1 MKAARLFHCLRS
13 GRAFALLVVLA
24 AVVSVSAQQAPPPT
38 ADRANSYDNA
48 WESLWIAHARQVLG
62 AAVKTDGFVL
72 QIGDSITHSR
82 AYGLWAASPTG
93 ATALDLA
100 TIHWA
105 HAQTWSPNEQDVTNR
120 NGWYLAGA
128 DTTGWRGMTA
138 LSGVSIPELFF
149 GCCNGG
155 GSGMPASS
163 STAEAQSI
171 VANPIYVSDLQIDT
185 VIAAFSDAQFAI
197 VMLGTNEPANA
208 QNLAYFTAILDK
220 LEDHHIVP
228 ILSTIPPRAGAESNS
243 TIAFNSAIVQL
254 AQSRALPLIDFY
266 QEVLLRRPGT
276 TWFGTLISTDGVH
289 PTGANADY
297 TADSNP
303 YLPGGDPATQ
313 TTGDALLHVG
323 YLLRTWLTVQKLAEV
338 KQKVLTANEAPG
350 VALTAPTTGV
360 VYSAPAT
367 VSLAATASDP
377 DGDVSRVEFYS
388 NGVLIGSDTSAP
400 YEFVWNNVS
409 AGSYAISARAVD
421 NQSATTNSNVANITV
436 NQPTIHVGDLDGSGT
451 VVAKQSWRGAVAITV
466 HSAAEALVP
475 GAVVTGTWSRGASG
489 NGSCTTS
496 AAGSCSVTTGNINIK
511 KSATAT
517 FSITS
522 VSRSNFTY
530 QASSNHDV
538 DGGTGGSAI
547 TVQAP

>member
-1 MKAARLFHCLRS
+1 MKAARLFHRLCIRLF
-13 GRAFALLVVLA
+13 AFLIVIA
-24 AVVSVSAQQAPPPT
+24 AVVGVNAQQAPPPT
-38 ADRANSYDNA
+38 ADRANSYDNG
-48 WESLWIAHARQVLG
+48 WESQWIAHARQVLSG
-62 AAVKTDGFVL
+62 AVKTDGFVL

-93 ATALDLA
+93 ATNSDLA
-100 TIHWA
+100 TIQWA
-105 HAQTWSPNEQDVTNR
+105 HAQTWSPSEQDVNNR

-138 LSGVSIPELFF
+138 LSGVSIPELFL

-185 VIAAFSDAQFAI
+185 VIAAFSDAQFAV

-208 QNLAYFTAILDK
+208 QNLAYLTAILDK
-220 LEDHHIVP
+220 LEDQHIVP
-228 ILSTIPPRAGAESNS
+228 ILSTIPPRAGAESDS

-276 TWFGTLISTDGVH
+276 TWFGTLISTDGIH

-297 TADSNP
+297 TANSNP
-303 YLPGGDPATQ
+303 YLPGGDPASQ
-313 TTGDALLHVG
+313 TTGDALLNVG

-338 KQKVLTANEAPG
+338 KQKVLNGNEAPG
-350 VALTAPTTGV
+350 VTLTAPASGAA
-360 VYSAPAT
+360 YNAPAT
-367 VSLAATASDP
+367 VSLAASASDS
-377 DGDVSRVEFYS
+377 DGFISRVEFYS
-388 NGVLIGSDTSAP
+388 NGVLIGSDTSTP
-400 YEFVWNNVS
+400 YEFVWNNVP
-409 AGSYAISARAVD
+409 AGTYAISARAVD
-421 NQSATTNSNVANITV
+421 NQDATTNSNVANVTV
-436 NQPTIHVGDLDGSGT
+436 NQPTTIHVGDLDGSGT
-451 VVAKQSWRGAVAITV
+451 VVAKQSWRGTVSITV
-466 HSAAEALVP
+466 HSSAEALVP

-489 NGSCTTS
+489 SGSCTTS

-522 VSRSNFTY
+522 LTRPNYTF
-530 QASSNHDV
+530 QADANHDV
-538 DGGTGGSAI
+538 DGGTDGSVI

>member
-1 MKAARLFHCLRS
+1 MNARI
-13 GRAFALLVVLA
+13 RAFVSLSVITT
-24 AVVSVSAQQAPPPT
+24 VVSLGAQQAPPPT
-38 ADRANSYDNA
+38 AERANSYDNG
-48 WESLWIAHARQVLG
+48 WESQWIARARQVLG
-62 AAVKTDGFVL
+62 GSVKTDGFVL

-82 AYGLWAASPTG
+82 AYGFWAAAPTG
-93 ATALDLA
+93 ATASDLA
-100 TIHWA
+100 TIQWA
-105 HAQTWSPNEQDVTNR
+105 HAQTWGANEQDVTNR

-171 VANPIYVSDLQIDT
+171 VANPIFVSDLQIDT
-185 VIAAFSDAQFAI
+185 VIAAFSDAQFAV

-208 QNLAYFTAILDK
+208 QNLSYLTAILDK

-228 ILSTIPPRAGAESNS
+228 ILSTIPPRTGAESDA
-243 TIAFNSAIVQL
+243 TIAFNAAIVQL

-289 PTGANADY
+289 PTGANAGYSANSD
-297 TADSNP
+297 P

-313 TTGDALLHVG
+313 TTGDALLNVG

-338 KQKVLTANEAPG
+338 KQQVLT
-350 VALTAPTTGV
+350 
-360 VYSAPAT
+360 
-367 VSLAATASDP
+367 VSEP
-377 DGDVSRVEFYS
+377 
-388 NGVLIGSDTSAP
+388 P
-400 YEFVWNNVS
+400 PPP
-409 AGSYAISARAVD
+409 
-421 NQSATTNSNVANITV
+421 
-436 NQPTIHVGDLDGSGT
+436 PTIHVGDLDGSGT
-451 VVAKQSWRGAVAITV
+451 VVAKQSWRATVSIAV
-466 HSAAEALVP
+466 HSGAEALVP
-475 GAVVTGTWSRGASG
+475 GAVVTGTWRGGASG
-489 NGSCTTS
+489 SGSCTTS
-496 AAGSCSVTTGNINIK
+496 AAGFCSVTTGNINIK
-511 KSATAT
+511 KSGTAT

-522 VSRSNFTY
+522 VSHPNYTY

-538 DGGTGGSAI
+538 DGGTDGRTI
-547 TVQAP
+547 TVLAP